1 MKKTLLSAVM
11 IASFG
16 IAALVSQTAQAL
28 PDGTITFTG
37 KVVANT
43 CAFKVNGGSASNT
56 VVLPVVFITALGAA
70 GNVAGN
76 TTFTIA
82 ASGCDTNLASVQA
95 YFNGANVDG
104 TTGNLKNTGPG
115 AATNVQV
122 QLLNGTTSTVMPLN
136 AANATAQNSP
146 VGTLSLG
153 AATMNYSA
161 QYIAVGGAATAGLVN
176 TSVAYTINYL

>member
-16 IAALVSQTAQAL
+16 VAALASQAARAV
-28 PDGTITFTG
+28 DGTITFTG

-43 CAFKVNGGSASNT
+43 CVFKVNGGRSSNT
-56 VVLPVVFITALGAA
+56 VVLPLVFTSALSAA
-70 GNVAGN
+70 RNVAGN
-76 TTFTIA
+76 TTFTI
-82 ASGCDTNLASVQA
+82 SDTGCDPLLTSVQA

-104 TTGNLKNTGPG
+104 TTGNLKNTGT
-115 AATNVQV
+115 ATNVQV
-122 QLLNGTTSTVMPLN
+122 QLLNGTTTVMPLN

-146 VGTLSLG
+146 VGTLSGG

>member
-16 IAALVSQTAQAL
+16 IAALASQAARAV
-28 PDGTITFTG
+28 DGTITFTG
-37 KVVANT
+37 KVVANSCT
-43 CAFKVNGGSASNT
+43 FKVNGGGSSNT
-56 VVLPVVFITALGAA
+56 VVLPVVFTSALTAA

-76 TTFTIA
+76 TTFTISA
-82 ASGCDTNLASVQA
+82 TGCDTLLTSVQA

-104 TTGNLKNTGPG
+104 TTGNLKNTGT
-115 AATNVQV
+115 ATNVQV
-122 QLLNGTTSTVMPLN
+122 QLLNGTTTVMPLN

-146 VGTLSLG
+146 VGTLSGG
-153 AATMNYSA
+153 AATMSYSA

>member
-16 IAALVSQTAQAL
+16 IAALASQAARAV
-28 PDGTITFTG
+28 DGTITFTG
-37 KVVANT
+37 KVVANS
-43 CAFKVNGGSASNT
+43 CAFKVNGGGSSNT
-56 VVLPVVFITALGAA
+56 VVLPVVFTSALTTA

-76 TTFTIA
+76 TAFTIA

-95 YFNGANVDG
+95 YFSSANVD
-104 TTGNLKNTGPG
+104 TTGYLKNTGS
-115 AATNVQV
+115 ATNVEV
-122 QLLNGTTSTVMPLN
+122 QLLNGTTSTAMPLN
-136 AANATAQNSP
+136 AGTATAQNSP
-146 VGTLSLG
+146 VGTLSSG

>member
-16 IAALVSQTAQAL
+16 IAALASQAARAV
-28 PDGTITFTG
+28 DGTITFTG

-43 CAFKVNGGSASNT
+43 CVFKVNGGSSSNT
-56 VVLPVVFITALGAA
+56 VVLPVVFTTALGTA

-76 TTFTIA
+76 TAFTIA

-95 YFNGANVDG
+95 YFSSANVDG
-104 TTGNLKNTGPG
+104 TTGNLKNTGT
-115 AATNVQV
+115 ATNVQV

-136 AANATAQNSP
+136 AGTATAQNSP
-146 VGTLSLG
+146 VGTLSSG

>member
-16 IAALVSQTAQAL
+16 IAALASQAARAV
-28 PDGTITFTG
+28 DGTITFTG

-43 CAFKVNGGSASNT
+43 CKFHVNGGGSSNT
-56 VVLPVVFITALGAA
+56 VVLPVVFTSALTTA

-76 TTFTIA
+76 TAFTISA
-82 ASGCDTNLASVQA
+82 TNCDPLLTSVQA
-95 YFNGANVDG
+95 YFNGPHVDG
-104 TTGNLKNTGPG
+104 TTGNLINTGT
-115 AATNVQV
+115 AANVQV

-136 AANATAQNSP
+136 GTTATTQNSP
-146 VGTLSLG
+146 VGTVSSTG

-161 QYIAVGGAATAGLVN
+161 QYYATGAATAGLVN
-176 TSVAYTINYL
+176 TSVDYTINYL

>member
-16 IAALVSQTAQAL
+16 IAALASQTARAV
-28 PDGTITFTG
+28 DGTITFTG

-43 CAFKVNGGSASNT
+43 CVFKVNGGGSSNT
-56 VVLPVVFITALGAA
+56 VVLPVVFTTALAAA

-76 TTFTIA
+76 TAFTIA
-82 ASGCDTNLASVQA
+82 ASGCDPNLASVQA
-95 YFNGANVDG
+95 YFTSAANVDTG
-104 TTGNLKNTGPG
+104 TGNLINTGS
-115 AATNVQV
+115 AANVQV

-136 AANATAQNSP
+136 GANATAQNSP
-146 VGTLSLG
+146 VGTLVG
-153 AATMNYSA
+153 NAATMNYSA
-161 QYIAVGGAATAGLVN
+161 RYIAVGGAATAGLVN